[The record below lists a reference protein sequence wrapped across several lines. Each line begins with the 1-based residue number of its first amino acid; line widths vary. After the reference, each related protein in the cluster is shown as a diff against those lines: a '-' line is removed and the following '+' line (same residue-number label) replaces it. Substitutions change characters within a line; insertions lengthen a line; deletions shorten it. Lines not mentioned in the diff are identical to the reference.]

1 MKGQES
7 VRICYQYLDKFNEIY
22 EEGKSQNDPP
32 VHTNCGCHRY

>member
-22 EEGKSQNDPP
+22 EEGKPQNDPP
-32 VHTNCGCHRY
+32 VHTNCG